1 MPKRLCAG
9 PTPSLMQESLRA
21 KLPMKWNVHML
32 KPSGTLPLSV
42 TLAGIGIS
50 TILFS
55 SGVIT
60 HIVGLDVAAFSASCS
75 EINIDAM
82 SGCGLSE
89 VDGGFI
95 C

>member
-1 MPKRLCAG
+1 
-9 PTPSLMQESLRA
+9 
-21 KLPMKWNVHML
+21 ML

-50 TILFS
+50 IVLFP

-75 EINIDAM
+75 EMNIDAV
-82 SGCGLSE
+82 SGSE
-89 VDGGFI
+89 AGGEFI